1 MEKIVPWESGTG
13 SITLTY
19 AGQGD
24 GPILIQSDPN
34 NLNVSRS
41 KILQVTA
48 GSLQVDITINQQA
61 NHGPQPTDY
70 VDLGLP
76 SGLLWAKGNI
86 VKNAQGVYSMG
97 EPTDYGCFFSWGNI
111 NGYNL
116 GDSYTFNKSNY
127 DITPGAQLTAD
138 IASNDAL
145 HDAAFAYLGGSW
157 HIPTATEAQE
167 LFDYTDYERATIDGI
182 NGIKFMKKTDHS
194 VFIFLPSAGFDLN
207 PSRTNRYGSY
217 WTSSYVT
224 STYVYIFDWNINE
237 IYTPRWNVR
246 INGYSI
252 RAVRN
257 P

>member
-1 MEKIVPWESGTG
+1 MVKIVPWENGTG

-48 GSLQVDITINQQA
+48 GSLHVEITINQQA
-61 NHGPQPTDY
+61 NQGPQPTDY

-76 SGLLWAKGNI
+76 SGKLWAKGNI

-97 EPTDYGCFFSWGNI
+97 EPTDYGCYFSWGNI
-111 NGYNL
+111 DGYNI
-116 GDSYTFNKSNY
+116 GDSYTFNQSSY

-145 HDAAFAYLGGSW
+145 HDAAFAHLGGSW
-157 HIPTATEAQE
+157 HIPTRTEAQE
-167 LFDYTDYERATIDGI
+167 LLDYTDYERATINGI

-194 VFIFLPSAGFDLN
+194 VFIFIPSAGFDLVAGSIN
-207 PSRTNRYGSY
+207 LYGDY
-217 WTSSYVT
+217 WTSSYQ
-224 STYVYIFDWNINE
+224 SSLYVYKFDWNPND
-237 IYTPRWNVR
+237 IYAPRWSNKY
-246 INGYSI
+246 NGYSI